1 MPPYR
6 LPRPYVL
13 LTGALHSTS
22 LSTQDFLPHLQAA
35 GLRQSSGRICLNG
48 WNKTGGKRKQNKT
61 IPQRLRWRIALFIV
75 KKGFVHL
82 REI

>member
-1 MPPYR
+1 MPSYR

-35 GLRQSSGRICLNG
+35 VRQAMSRTACA
-48 WNKTGGKRKQNKT
+48 
-61 IPQRLRWRIALFIV
+61 RWCAYFPARS
-75 KKGFVHL
+75 
-82 REI
+82 